1 MVPAWNGYCFP
12 RWSGRLI
19 RRVTAGPVGK
29 ESRPTGITQAAQVS
43 RRCGRGKLDPD
54 LIGPAMAG
62 RPGVAEVHDLHI
74 WDVTSGMPALSA
86 HVLVDPTGDCHDV
99 RRDIEVLLKGTY
111 RIDHTTLQVDHADS
125 STATGLVLADPD
137 CAEPHGPRHQST
149 HTANRRPAGT
159 PPPH

>member
-86 HVLVDPTGDCHDV
+86 HILVDPTGDCHDV

-111 RIDHTTLQVDHADS
+111 RIDHTTLQVDHVEDTASADR
-125 STATGLVLADPD
+125 AGDPD
-137 CAEPHGPRHQST
+137 CEDPHGPRHQPT
-149 HTANRRPAGT
+149 HPGPSPDNSAARP
-159 PPPH
+159 H

>member
-54 LIGPAMAG
+54 LLDIFITK
-62 RPGVAEVHDLHI
+62 RVYEVTAE
-74 WDVTSGMPALSA
+74 
-86 HVLVDPTGDCHDV
+86 
-99 RRDIEVLLKGTY
+99 K
-111 RIDHTTLQVDHADS
+111 
-125 STATGLVLADPD
+125 
-137 CAEPHGPRHQST
+137 
-149 HTANRRPAGT
+149 
-159 PPPH
+159 